1 MWLTLLKNLKS
12 LLNPTVLLT
21 ITLVSA
27 SAAGVGYYRGAA
39 NTRNA
44 IEATEAKIERSRQV
58 TYDAALAATAEEISK
73 IQINHRTIRQELERE
88 IRTETKYVDCRSSD
102 DVVRLLNAVLTGTA
116 PAESVDSG
124 ELSGVNAPDGQ

>member
-1 MWLTLLKNLKS
+1 MWLTFLKSLKS

-21 ITLVSA
+21 VTLASA
-27 SAAGVGYYRGAA
+27 SAAGVGYYRGAT

-44 IEATEAKIERSRQV
+44 IEASEAKLERVRQI

-73 IQINHRTIRQELERE
+73 IQIVNRTIRQELERE

-102 DVVRLLNAVLTGTA
+102 DVVRLLNAVLAGAA

-124 ELSGVNAPDGQ
+124 ELPDVDAADGQ